1 MKHICTD
8 DDEFFFI
15 SSGVSYNILR
25 KDTYFKKE
33 KNNYTIINSKVLAPS
48 HYSFLSES
56 QIQDT
61 ETEDT
66 FIKILNNIGD
76 IDIIHFNNLEGIPVK
91 LLTRI
96 KKERSDIKIVYSF
109 HNYYP
114 FCPQVNLWERESN
127 NCKDY
132 NDGKKCINCTNHSV
146 GEEVFKKMYF
156 ANSILMNI
164 GVNEG
169 GFKYKKIMSIAH
181 RINNGIWTIKRT
193 ISKEKENNIVNMS
206 YKSNYFSGRRTVFVD
221 EINKNCDS
229 VLTVSKR
236 VMDICEK
243 FGINKNLMQVSYIG
257 TAHKKYFE
265 LSTPKE
271 KDIRTICFMGY
282 MRKDKGFEFFL
293 DSIESM
299 DNNYAKKLNIV
310 IAARNTNEHLY
321 YRIKELTKK
330 FNEVIYSDGYNHTN
344 IDQILKDVDLGII
357 PVLWEDNLPQVA
369 IEMHC
374 RKIPLLTSNL
384 GGASELHG
392 KNNNFIFNAGNQ
404 KVFLDKIYTL
414 VDQGYDREA
423 YWNKALEPLS
433 VEEHILNLIDI
444 YKAM

>member
-1 MKHICTD
+1 MKHPRTD
-8 DDEFFFI
+8 DDVFFFI
-15 SSGVSYNILR
+15 SSGVNYNIL
-25 KDTYFKKE
+25 KKETYFKKD
-33 KNNYTIINSKVLAPS
+33 KNNYTIINSRVLAPS

-56 QIQDT
+56 QIQDA
-61 ETEDT
+61 ETEDV
-66 FIKILNNIGD
+66 FLKILNEIGH

-132 NDGKKCINCTNHSV
+132 NDGKKCINCTNHSA
-146 GEEVFKKMYF
+146 GEDIFKKTYF
-156 ANSILMNI
+156 ANSILMSF

-169 GFKYKKIMSIAH
+169 GFRHKKIMSLAH
-181 RINNGIWTIKRT
+181 RINNAIWGIKRT
-193 ISKEKENNIVNMS
+193 TRKKNENNIVNMS
-206 YKSNYFSGRRTVFVD
+206 FKSNYFSNRRSIFID

-243 FGINKNLMQVSYIG
+243 FGIDKNLMQVSYIG
-257 TAHKKYFE
+257 TAHEKYFE
-265 LSTPKE
+265 LSSPKE
-271 KDIRTICFMGY
+271 NDIRTICFMGY

-299 DNNYAKKLNIV
+299 DNNYARKINIV
-310 IAARNTNEHLY
+310 IAAKNTNEYLH

-330 FNEVIYSDGYNHTN
+330 FNKVIYSDGYNHTN

-392 KNNNFIFNAGNQ
+392 KNDAFTFSSGNQ
-404 KVFLDKIYTL
+404 KDFLTKIYAL
-414 VDQGYDREA
+414 VDQGYDRET
-423 YWNKALEPLS
+423 YWNKALEPQS
-433 VEEHILNLIDI
+433 VEEHILNLLDI